1 MDNHLDKNIKPPP
14 WPAWGRLRPTGGTQ
28 EQTLKIRDER
38 ARKAPQSVGYTLMPG
53 SSGAS

>member
-38 ARKAPQSVGYTLMPG
+38 ARKAPQRRRLYP
-53 SSGAS
+53 